1 MTKLMSAFGIPPESP
16 MGARNVKTALLSIL
30 LVSAAVGCLPGPVL
44 AQDTTGTAIDAS
56 YVVRVTPP
64 PNAHK
69 VRARIPLPSS
79 DQFQMISQ
87 LQLKAPGAVGI
98 RKESKVGDR
107 YAYLTV
113 DTSRIHG
120 PFEIRV
126 MFRVYRSERRPNLAA
141 ATASPGSYPNDVAE
155 FLQTDAPAPGGQAI
169 MQLAHAQTE
178 NLSDP
183 LQKSRAI
190 YDFVISRRAE
200 SGSSEKSAEG
210 MPSCHS
216 YDRDC
221 ADANTLFVEMTRA
234 VGIPARLQ
242 VGFVLPQGQK
252 EGTIARARTWA
263 EFFIAGIGWVPVDAS
278 ASDPESRSF
287 GALDGHRVMISAGP
301 GIASYA
307 SDNGGLSAL
316 AYPSVV
322 IDGVPCINDLTTD
335 FFFHETGFT
344 STSAFKKTIFAANR
358 PAAAGARIFF
368 SS

>member
-1 MTKLMSAFGIPPESP
+1 MTKTP
-16 MGARNVKTALLSIL
+16 NVKTGLLSIL
-30 LVSAAVGCLPGPVL
+30 LLSAAFACLPAPAL
-44 AQDTTGTAIDAS
+44 AQDTTVPAIGVSSWSSFDAS

-79 DQFQMISQ
+79 DQFQIVSQ
-87 LQLKAPGAVGI
+87 LQLKAPAAVGI
-98 RKESKVGDR
+98 RKESKSGDR
-107 YAYLTV
+107 YADLTV

-141 ATASPGSYPNDVAE
+141 ATVGPASYPNDVAE
-155 FLQTDAPAPGGQAI
+155 FLQMDAPAVGGQVLT
-169 MQLAHAQTE
+169 QLARAQTE

-183 LQKSRAI
+183 LQKARGI

-200 SGSSEKSAEG
+200 SDSAGQNSAEDVTA
-210 MPSCHS
+210 CHS
-216 YDRDC
+216 HVPDC
-221 ADANTLFVEMTRA
+221 ADANTLFVAMTRA
-234 VGIPARLQ
+234 VGIPSRLQ
-242 VGFVLPQGQK
+242 IGFVLPQGQK
-252 EGTIARARTWA
+252 EGTVARARSWA
-263 EFFIAGIGWVPVDAS
+263 EFFVTGIGWVPVDAS
-278 ASDPESRSF
+278 ENDPESRSF
-287 GALDGHRVMISAGP
+287 GDLDGHRVMISAAP
-301 GIASYA
+301 GLDSYA
-307 SDNGGLSAL
+307 SDTGLLSAL

-322 IDGVPCINDLTTD
+322 IDGVSCANDSTAD

-358 PAAAGARIFF
+358 PAATAAGIFF